1 MRPRPWLLLGLCVA
15 GISWLYV
22 YRILGP
28 WNTRTRLENGFVIAQ
43 ISDLYSPWV
52 GTRELLLHRRNPYG
66 TEVSHEIQIA
76 FYGHVINQTYDEP
89 KAKLADEQ
97 RFAYPIYEVFL
108 TAPLVYLDFAEV
120 QRWAPFVLGSLIA
133 LNVLFCFS
141 VLRWRIRWEAGIAI
155 ILFTLSCPQIA
166 QGLRLQQLAIV
177 DACLLMAAA
186 WCVSKNHF
194 VAAGALL
201 AASTIKPQMALL
213 PLCWFAIWSAG
224 DWRRRWRVPA
234 CFIATLAALVA
245 FGELLLPGWLGYFV
259 AGLAAYRRY
268 ALPTSTL
275 GMALGNTLGEIVGG
289 IIILGLLTFAWRN
302 RKAAGDSKQFTGLL
316 AAFFMGDLLAF
327 PLFTPF
333 NQVLLILPVMLL
345 LHDWKTLRRFSKV
358 VFVICVGW
366 PWIVSTVLLLFPPR
380 LDSHSQLPL
389 LPSFLVPFMPLILP
403 LLLMTRRPQQTDL
416 PATDLSLA

>member
-1 MRPRPWLLLGLCVA
+1 
-15 GISWLYV
+15 
-22 YRILGP
+22 
-28 WNTRTRLENGFVIAQ
+28 VIGQ

-52 GTRELLLHRRNPYG
+52 GTRELLLHRRNPYS

-76 FYGHVINQTYDEP
+76 FYGHVISQTYDEP

-108 TAPLVYLDFAEV
+108 TAPLVYVDFAEV

-133 LNVLFCFS
+133 LNVLFCLS
-141 VLRWRIRWEAGIAI
+141 VLQWRIRWEAGTAI
-155 ILFTLSCPQIA
+155 ILFTLSSPQIA

-289 IIILGLLTFAWRN
+289 IIVLGLLAFAWRN
-302 RKAAGDSKQFTGLL
+302 RKAAGDSKQFSGLL

-333 NQVLLILPVMLL
+333 NQVLLILPLMLL

-358 VFVICVGW
+358 VFVICIGW

-389 LPSFLVPFMPLILP
+389 LPSFLVPFMPLMLP
-403 LLLMTRRPQQTDL
+403 LLLMTRRRQQTDL
-416 PATDLSLA
+416 PATNLSPA